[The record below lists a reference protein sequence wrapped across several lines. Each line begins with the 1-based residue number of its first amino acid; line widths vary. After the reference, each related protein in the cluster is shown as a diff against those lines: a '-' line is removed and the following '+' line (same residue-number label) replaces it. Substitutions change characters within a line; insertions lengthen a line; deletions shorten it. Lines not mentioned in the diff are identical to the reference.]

1 MKNNI
6 SRSKA
11 AYVNAFVA
19 AFSQFANLLFSFI
32 TRFFFIHELG
42 AKYLGLNGLFL
53 NILSILSFAD
63 LGIGSA
69 ITYSLYKPLHDGNR
83 ENIISLMKLFRFVYR
98 IIAIVIFLMG
108 MLLLPFLTYF
118 IADKNLSSTVGNV
131 YWAFFLALMNVVVS
145 YLLSYKRSLII
156 AAQLGYID
164 SLNILSF
171 NIVTQIFQ
179 ILFLIIFHSFYLY
192 LFVQL
197 LLTFLSN
204 VRITM
209 IANKRFPYLKDLS
222 NAKRVS
228 KDVADYLKK
237 NVIGMMSAK
246 FGGVVVNGT
255 DNLILSS
262 FIGLSIV
269 GLYSNYTLFLTG
281 LSSVL
286 TQGIS
291 AVTSSL
297 GNLGSEVGSINRQK
311 KVFHQYQYINNLISV
326 FGSFGLALFIPD
338 VISLWAGKYY
348 LFSALISF
356 LIIENFF
363 LTQLRQSVIN
373 VTNAYGLYW
382 FERYKAVVEAFS
394 NLIISLVLVIL
405 FKMGI
410 EGVLLGTIASNI
422 FVNSWWEPMII
433 FQNRLHDIWKK
444 YTINYFVILILGTI
458 MLAMQIFVIDN
469 LFNRVGIIELF
480 IKLLTFVLSLLVV
493 LFLASYSAHISPAKL
508 VKERIGIE

>member
-1 MKNNI
+1 MHSLVLFHNSLI
-6 SRSKA
+6 CCFRL
-11 AYVNAFVA
+11 
-19 AFSQFANLLFSFI
+19 SQD
-32 TRFFFIHELG
+32 FFIHELG

-83 ENIISLMKLFRFVYR
+83 ENILSLMKLFRFVYR

-204 VRITM
+204 VHITM

-228 KDVADYLKK
+228 KDVVDYLKK
-237 NVIGMMSAK
+237 
-246 FGGVVVNGT
+246 
-255 DNLILSS
+255 
-262 FIGLSIV
+262 
-269 GLYSNYTLFLTG
+269 TL
-281 LSSVL
+281 
-286 TQGIS
+286 
-291 AVTSSL
+291 
-297 GNLGSEVGSINRQK
+297 
-311 KVFHQYQYINNLISV
+311 
-326 FGSFGLALFIPD
+326 
-338 VISLWAGKYY
+338 
-348 LFSALISF
+348 
-356 LIIENFF
+356 
-363 LTQLRQSVIN
+363 
-373 VTNAYGLYW
+373 
-382 FERYKAVVEAFS
+382 
-394 NLIISLVLVIL
+394 
-405 FKMGI
+405 
-410 EGVLLGTIASNI
+410 
-422 FVNSWWEPMII
+422 
-433 FQNRLHDIWKK
+433 
-444 YTINYFVILILGTI
+444 
-458 MLAMQIFVIDN
+458 
-469 LFNRVGIIELF
+469 
-480 IKLLTFVLSLLVV
+480 
-493 LFLASYSAHISPAKL
+493 
-508 VKERIGIE
+508 